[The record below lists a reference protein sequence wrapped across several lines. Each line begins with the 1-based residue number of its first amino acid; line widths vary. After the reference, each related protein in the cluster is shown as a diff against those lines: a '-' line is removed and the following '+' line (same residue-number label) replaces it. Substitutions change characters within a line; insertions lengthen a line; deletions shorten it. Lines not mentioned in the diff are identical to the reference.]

1 MCTKSLYQNQAIQN
15 LIIKSVTDNSVV
27 ISGYASVYNISDQHN
42 DLIAKGAFASADHSC
57 IKFLW
62 QHDWQQPIGVIK
74 SLTEDD
80 YGLKVE
86 AIINNKIEKGK
97 EAIELVRQGA
107 VDSLSVG
114 FNIKLAKYNN
124 LNQRII
130 TEAELIEVSI
140 VTFPANY
147 HAKISHITKQIYNR
161 PLLKLA
167 YAQGFERDASP
178 RTAAYSNV
186 REDSSTA
193 SLSKLPAEVEFQK
206 KSNSSSLNQK
216 NMENNMNTELMTKQN
231 NNEIKINELQEK
243 MYNLENFLSRP
254 EIGGMQD
261 IEHKTAF
268 NNYIRK
274 GNQSE
279 LIEKSLNS
287 RAEEG
292 GVLLVPALYNSII
305 TEINARSPM
314 RQLASIET
322 ISSNAL
328 DIVIEEGNFAS
339 GWVGDLQAREE
350 TAASKLKQQRIFVHE
365 LYAQP
370 KASQTLIDDSA
381 IRIENWLIERLR
393 DSFVK
398 AENAAFING
407 DGKKRPKG
415 ILSGDHDKIE
425 RFEMGERVTAE
436 KLLDFINL
444 LDEEYL
450 ANASFLMNRTTL
462 SEIQKLQDN
471 NGRFIW
477 QQSLSDSL
485 KQTIFGISVLCCS
498 EMPPIKEG
506 NMAIAIGDFKSA
518 YKIIDR
524 GGINIM
530 RDPYTDKPF
539 VKFYAVKRVG
549 GDVVNQSA
557 IKLAMFS

>member
-1 MCTKSLYQNQAIQN
+1 MYTENLHQSQTIQN
-15 LIIKSVTDNSVV
+15 LVIKSVTNNSIV

-42 DLIAKGAFASADHSC
+42 DLIAKGAFASADHSS

-114 FNIKLAKYNN
+114 FNIKLSNYNN
-124 LNQRII
+124 LNQRVI

-147 HAKISHITKQIYNR
+147 HAKISHITKHI
-161 PLLKLA
+161 
-167 YAQGFERDASP
+167 
-178 RTAAYSNV
+178 YSN
-186 REDSSTA
+186 DTI
-193 SLSKLPAEVEFQK
+193 L
-206 KSNSSSLNQK
+206 
-216 NMENNMNTELMTKQN
+216 MENNMDTELTTKQN
-231 NNEIKINELQEK
+231 SNEVKINELQEK
-243 MYNLENFLSRP
+243 IYNLENFLSRP

-261 IEHKTAF
+261 IEYKTAF

-287 RAEEG
+287 GEQEG

-305 TEINARSPM
+305 SEINARSPM
-314 RQLASIET
+314 RQLASIEM

-328 DIVIEEGNFAS
+328 DIVIEDGNFAS
-339 GWVGDLQAREE
+339 GWVGDLEARDE
-350 TAASKLKQQRIFVHE
+350 TTAPKLKQQRIFVHE

-381 IRIENWLIERLR
+381 IRIESWLIERLR

-398 AENAAFING
+398 AENDAFING
-407 DGKKRPKG
+407 DGKKRPQG
-415 ILSGDHDKIE
+415 ILSGYHDKIE
-425 RFEMGERVTAE
+425 HFDMGEQVTAE

-462 SEIQKLQDN
+462 SFIQKLQDN

-485 KQTIFGISVLCCS
+485 KQTIFGVPVVCCS
-498 EMPPIKEG
+498 EMPSIKKD
-506 NMAIAIGDFKSA
+506 NIAIAIGDFKSA

-557 IKLAMFS
+557 IKLAIFS

>member
-1 MCTKSLYQNQAIQN
+1 MCTENLQQNQAIQN
-15 LIIKSVTDNSVV
+15 LIIKSITDNSVV

-42 DLIAKGAFASADHSC
+42 DLIAKGAFASADHSL

-107 VDSLSVG
+107 VDGLSIG
-114 FNIKLAKYNN
+114 FNIKRANYNN
-124 LNQRII
+124 VNQRII

-140 VTFPANY
+140 VTFPAND
-147 HAKISHITKQIYNR
+147 HAKISHITKQI
-161 PLLKLA
+161 L
-167 YAQGFERDASP
+167 
-178 RTAAYSNV
+178 
-186 REDSSTA
+186 
-193 SLSKLPAEVEFQK
+193 
-206 KSNSSSLNQK
+206 
-216 NMENNMNTELMTKQN
+216 MENNMDTELMTKQN
-231 NNEIKINELQEK
+231 SNEMKINELQEK
-243 MYNLENFLSRP
+243 IYNLENFLSRP
-254 EIGGMQD
+254 EIGRIQD
-261 IEHKTAF
+261 IEYKTAF
-268 NNYIRK
+268 NSYIRK
-274 GNQSE
+274 GSQSE

-287 RAEEG
+287 GAEEG

-339 GWVGDLQAREE
+339 GWVGDLQTREE

-381 IRIENWLIERLR
+381 IRIENWLLERLR

-398 AENAAFING
+398 AENDAFING

-415 ILSGDHDKIE
+415 ILSKDHDKIE
-425 RFEMGERVTAE
+425 QFEMGGRVTAE

-450 ANASFLMNRTTL
+450 ANATFLMNRTTL

-498 EMPPIKEG
+498 EMPAIKEG

-557 IKLAMFS
+557 IKLAAFS

>member
-1 MCTKSLYQNQAIQN
+1 MYTANLHQNQTIQN
-15 LIIKSVTDNSVV
+15 LVIKSVTDNSVV
-27 ISGYASVYNISDQHN
+27 ISGYASVYNISDQQN
-42 DLIAKGAFASADHSC
+42 DLIAKGAFASADHSS

-114 FNIKLAKYNN
+114 FNIKQANYNN

-147 HAKISHITKQIYNR
+147 HAKISHITKQI
-161 PLLKLA
+161 
-167 YAQGFERDASP
+167 
-178 RTAAYSNV
+178 
-186 REDSSTA
+186 DSI
-193 SLSKLPAEVEFQK
+193 L
-206 KSNSSSLNQK
+206 
-216 NMENNMNTELMTKQN
+216 MENTMDTELMTKQN
-231 NNEIKINELQEK
+231 SNEMKLNELQK
-243 MYNLENFLSRP
+243 KVYNLENFLSRP

-261 IEHKTAF
+261 IEHKAAF

-274 GNQSE
+274 GSQSE

-287 RAEEG
+287 GAEEG

-328 DIVIEEGNFAS
+328 DIVIEEGSFAS

-381 IRIENWLIERLR
+381 IRIENWLTERLR

-398 AENAAFING
+398 AENDAFING

-415 ILSGDHDKIE
+415 ILPKDHDKIQQ
-425 RFEMGERVTAE
+425 FDMGNRVTAE

-450 ANASFLMNRTTL
+450 ANATFLMNRTTL

>member
-1 MCTKSLYQNQAIQN
+1 MYIENLQQNQAIQN
-15 LIIKSVTDNSVV
+15 LIIKSVTDNNVV

-42 DLIAKGAFASADHSC
+42 DLIAKGAFASANHLC

-86 AIINNKIEKGK
+86 AIINNKIDKGK

-107 VDSLSVG
+107 VDGLSIG
-114 FNIKLAKYNN
+114 FNIKLANYNN

-147 HAKISHITKQIYNR
+147 HAKISHITKQRYLNDLNIVNSGELGSRRDFSSIYNLGNKQR
-161 PLLKLA
+161 ASNQQICDSFSLK
-167 YAQGFERDASP
+167 
-178 RTAAYSNV
+178 
-186 REDSSTA
+186 
-193 SLSKLPAEVEFQK
+193 
-206 KSNSSSLNQK
+206 QK
-216 NMENNMNTELMTKQN
+216 NVKHSILMENKMHIELITKQN
-231 NNEIKINELQEK
+231 NNEVKISELQEK
-243 MYNLENFLSRP
+243 VYNLENFLSRP

-274 GNQSE
+274 GSQSE

-287 RAEEG
+287 GPEEG

-328 DIVIEEGNFAS
+328 DIVIEEGSFAS

-350 TAASKLKQQRIFVHE
+350 TTASRLKQQRIFVHE

-398 AENAAFING
+398 AENEAFING
-407 DGKKRPKG
+407 DGKKKPRG
-415 ILSGDHDKIE
+415 ILSRARDKIE
-425 RFEMGERVTAE
+425 LFEMGGQVTAE

-450 ANASFLMNRTTL
+450 ANATFLMNRTTL

-524 GGINIM
+524 GGISIM

>member
-1 MCTKSLYQNQAIQN
+1 MYTANLHQNQTIQN
-15 LIIKSVTDNSVV
+15 LVIKSVTDNSVV
-27 ISGYASVYNISDQHN
+27 ISGYASVYNISDQQN
-42 DLIAKGAFASADHSC
+42 DLIAKGAFASADHSS

-107 VDSLSVG
+107 VDSLSIG
-114 FNIKLAKYNN
+114 FNIKQANYNN

-147 HAKISHITKQIYNR
+147 HAKISHITKHIYSND
-161 PLLKLA
+161 LKNWNVK
-167 YAQGFERDASP
+167 QGVSERSVVNLREYASP
-178 RTAAYSNV
+178 PKFYEAN
-186 REDSSTA
+186 
-193 SLSKLPAEVEFQK
+193 SLKQK
-206 KSNSSSLNQK
+206 SIHSIL
-216 NMENNMNTELMTKQN
+216 MENKMDTELMTKQN
-231 NNEIKINELQEK
+231 SNEMKLNELQEK
-243 MYNLENFLSRP
+243 VYNLENFLSRP

-261 IEHKTAF
+261 IEHKAAF

-274 GNQSE
+274 GSQSE

-287 RAEEG
+287 GAEEG

-305 TEINARSPM
+305 SEINARSPM

-328 DIVIEEGNFAS
+328 DIVIEEGSFAS

-381 IRIENWLIERLR
+381 IRIENWLTERLR

-398 AENAAFING
+398 AENDAFING

-415 ILSGDHDKIE
+415 ILSKDHDKIQQ
-425 RFEMGERVTAE
+425 FDMGNRVTAE

-450 ANASFLMNRTTL
+450 ANATFLMNRTTL

-498 EMPPIKEG
+498 EMPAIKEG

>member
-107 VDSLSVG
+107 VDSFSVG
-114 FNIKLAKYNN
+114 FNIKLANYNN

-147 HAKISHITKQIYNR
+147 HAKISHITKQIYN
-161 PLLKLA
+161 
-167 YAQGFERDASP
+167 
-178 RTAAYSNV
+178 
-186 REDSSTA
+186 
-193 SLSKLPAEVEFQK
+193 
-206 KSNSSSLNQK
+206 SSSLNQK
-216 NMENNMNTELMTKQN
+216 NMENKMHTELITKQN
-231 NNEIKINELQEK
+231 NNEVKINELQEK
-243 MYNLENFLSRP
+243 VYNLENFLSRP

-287 RAEEG
+287 RDEEG

-328 DIVIEEGNFAS
+328 DIVIEEGSFAS

-350 TAASKLKQQRIFVHE
+350 TATSKLKQQRIFVHE

-398 AENAAFING
+398 AENDAFING
-407 DGKKRPKG
+407 DGKKKPRG
-415 ILSGDHDKIE
+415 ILSRARDKIE
-425 RFEMGERVTAE
+425 LFEMGGQVTAE

-524 GGINIM
+524 GGISIM

-549 GDVVNQSA
+549 GDVVNHSA

>member
-1 MCTKSLYQNQAIQN
+1 MCAKNLHQNQTIQN
-15 LIIKSVTDNSVV
+15 LVIKSVTDNSIV

-42 DLIAKGAFASADHSC
+42 DLIAKGAFASANHSF

-74 SLTEDD
+74 SLAEDD

-107 VDSLSVG
+107 VDSLSIG
-114 FNIKLAKYNN
+114 FNIKQANYNN

-147 HAKISHITKQIYNR
+147 HAKISHITKQI
-161 PLLKLA
+161 L
-167 YAQGFERDASP
+167 
-178 RTAAYSNV
+178 
-186 REDSSTA
+186 
-193 SLSKLPAEVEFQK
+193 
-206 KSNSSSLNQK
+206 
-216 NMENNMNTELMTKQN
+216 MENNMDTELMIKQN
-231 NNEIKINELQEK
+231 SNEVKINELQEK
-243 MYNLENFLSRP
+243 IYNLENFLSRP

-261 IEHKTAF
+261 IEYKTAF

-274 GNQSE
+274 GSQSE

-287 RAEEG
+287 GVEEG
-292 GVLLVPALYNSII
+292 GVLLVAALYNSII

-398 AENAAFING
+398 AENDAFING

-415 ILSGDHDKIE
+415 ILSKDHDKIE
-425 RFEMGERVTAE
+425 QFDMGDRVTAE

-450 ANASFLMNRTTL
+450 ANATFLMNRTTL

-471 NGRFIW
+471 IGRFIW

-557 IKLAMFS
+557 IKLAVFS